1 MSNNVIEVGN
11 EMRYNVFMNK
21 EEFKALREG
30 LGLSQQEFG
39 VALGFGD
46 SGANVR
52 VSEIERGDSPIS
64 RHVEIICRY
73 MARFGP
79 LGDQKKRE
87 KLIRKF
93 SGLR

>member
-1 MSNNVIEVGN
+1 MT
-11 EMRYNVFMNK
+11 K

-39 VALGFGD
+39 AALGFGEN
-46 SGANVR
+46 GANVR
-52 VSEIERGDSPIS
+52 ISEIERGDASVS

-73 MARFGP
+73 MARFG
-79 LGDQKKRE
+79 LLDEQKKRE
-87 KLIRKF
+87 KLLRKF